1 MKQLIVLIATIVL
14 GVAIASLVLGF
25 RTTATNIATSA
36 NGSINSVFSG
46 AALTN

>member
-25 RTTATNIATSA
+25 RTTATNISNSA
-36 NGSINSVFSG
+36 NSSINSVFSG
-46 AALTN
+46 AALTK

>member
-25 RTTATNIATSA
+25 RTTATTLSSNA
-36 NGSINSVFSG
+36 NNSISNVFSG
-46 AALTN
+46 AAFQ